1 MLVSQRLLRS
11 YQTKRQEMRSTTRKK
26 DPEDYVLK
34 AEHMGYRRF
43 TPYGIQL
50 DKDVLSFNKEQLL
63 QGNYSD
69 DSRILHPATLVATIA
84 VFPPRSKG
92 IVARQSSEIRC
103 IHTTELSAF
112 FGKIFSSDKISFR
125 GKLFLH

>member
-50 DKDVLSFNKEQLL
+50 DKDVLS
-63 QGNYSD
+63 QG
-69 DSRILHPATLVATIA
+69 
-84 VFPPRSKG
+84 
-92 IVARQSSEIRC
+92 
-103 IHTTELSAF
+103 SA
-112 FGKIFSSDKISFR
+112 KVR
-125 GKLFLH
+125 